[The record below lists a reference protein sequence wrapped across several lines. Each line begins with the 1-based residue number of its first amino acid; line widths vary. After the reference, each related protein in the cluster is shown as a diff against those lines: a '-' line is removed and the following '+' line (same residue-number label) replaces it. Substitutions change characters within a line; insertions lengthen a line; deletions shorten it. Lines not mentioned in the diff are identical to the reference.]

1 MPRSECINVSP
12 RANDEGC
19 GASGWQDRLLACS
32 THSGRFSEIDEVYG
46 EESDIPCSRPCLVS
60 GHIGALSSF
69 RERGE
74 MSPHKRAIRH
84 LAVKSACRQLDVEHG
99 YCGSTIRKAGYTLK
113 WFWLRRGADYLDSSM
128 SALPCRR
135 QL

>member
-46 EESDIPCSRPCLVS
+46 EESDIPCRRPCLVS

-84 LAVKSACRQLDVEHG
+84 LTVKSASRPLVNECAMLEESRLYG
-99 YCGSTIRKAGYTLK
+99 N
-113 WFWLRRGADYLDSSM
+113 
-128 SALPCRR
+128 LPEAKPNR
-135 QL
+135 LGE